1 MARKVAVCVTHRG
14 WFQLLPPKESGTDY
28 YFKTLRQL
36 LNFAEAC
43 GWVIKEVR
51 SCAQKPDSGGTDRRS
66 R

>member
-1 MARKVAVCVTHRG
+1 MAPGKAVCVTHRG
-14 WFQLLPPKESGTDY
+14 WFQLLPPEDSGADY

-43 GWVIKEVR
+43 GWIVKEVR
-51 SCAQKPDSGGTDRRS
+51 SCVRKPDRGGTDRRS